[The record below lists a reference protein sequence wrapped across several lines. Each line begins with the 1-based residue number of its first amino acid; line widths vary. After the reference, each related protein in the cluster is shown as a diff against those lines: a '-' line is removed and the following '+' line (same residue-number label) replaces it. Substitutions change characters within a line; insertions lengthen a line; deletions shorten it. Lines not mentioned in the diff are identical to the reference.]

1 MLTYLIKISNS
12 VSHVLSV
19 CEKGS
24 LCEYRECYANF
35 CSTTTNHWLP
45 NLWVP
50 WLVSELFFFLF
61 VAVCEEGWCCDP
73 RTTDLWFSTCRF
85 WFLFLSFLKLLIYR
99 CIKSIFVFS
108 SSCKFDEVC
117 IKFYIG
123 YPIWALL
130 KLFSVLV
137 IESSPL
143 LYFQI

>member
-1 MLTYLIKISNS
+1 MCY
-12 VSHVLSV
+12 LSV
-19 CEKGS
+19 KRGACVNIENVMQTFVPPQPITDFPT
-24 LCEYRECYANF
+24 YECLD
-35 CSTTTNHWLP
+35 W
-45 NLWVP
+45 WV
-50 WLVSELFFFLF
+50 SCFFLF